1 MPLEHA
7 RLRAVEA
14 FRILRL
20 AQGTDS
26 PSSIKVELL
35 CNALQGIRDLLMIHG
50 DVMEPVPTDEK
61 HQEALK
67 FLAHDMP
74 ILILALEVTAVRAE
88 ALLKAH
94 GATGHSRPGREGR

>member
-1 MPLEHA
+1 MPLEQA
-7 RLRAVEA
+7 RLRAVDA
-14 FRILRL
+14 FRVLRL
-20 AQGTDS
+20 AQRTDS
-26 PSSIKVELL
+26 LSSIKVELL
-35 CNALQGIRDLLMIHG
+35 CAALQSIRDLLMING

-74 ILILALEVTAVRAE
+74 VLILALEVTAVRAE

-94 GATGHSRPGREGR
+94 GWTPTAGG